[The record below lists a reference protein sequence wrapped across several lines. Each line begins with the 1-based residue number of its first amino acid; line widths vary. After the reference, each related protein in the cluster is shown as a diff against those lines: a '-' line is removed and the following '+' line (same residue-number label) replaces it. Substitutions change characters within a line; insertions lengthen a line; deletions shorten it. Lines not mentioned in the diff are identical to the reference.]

1 MLDFA
6 PSPQFPRSS
15 PLFESKPDAGP
26 ELMSSLTLPAS
37 TNSAGTVAPLGNEQA
52 IAALTQRLDRVEKA
66 QHRLQ
71 KSAEADRESTRS
83 AVQQLTTHVDGALVR
98 LQREITEWQTKM
110 AAKHSALSHDVDS
123 KLQQSCA
130 EQAKLNDERHDA
142 FTRLHTEQRDNNA
155 SQSARLEEQIHA
167 VAQELSAQLEQ
178 VTEHAGDACQR
189 VSECNKK
196 FVDICVGLDDKI
208 RHTQDDLH
216 AHVVSAAQELA
227 EELGALETRT
237 ESNAADLEQR
247 LSSQTAQVDSKLDSD
262 LARAED
268 RAAYSLQQAVK
279 ESDAKF
285 EHMDREL
292 ERLETQLHAS
302 KAELGERVATE
313 AEGLATI
320 IEQRHEEHTAAVSGL
335 ADRLGCEASDLGDRI
350 QSTQRSIAALQTRAE
365 GFALSAEVKT
375 QRMLAEMRMEEFSLA
390 AQQLQTHL
398 EEMQEVVES
407 CADSVSEVSVEVA
420 TMEVALLSM

>member
-15 PLFESKPDAGP
+15 PLFESKDSGP
-26 ELMSSLTLPAS
+26 ELMSSLTSLPAPTS
-37 TNSAGTVAPLGNEQA
+37 SAAVASSAGSEQA
-52 IAALTQRLDRVEKA
+52 IAALTQRLERMEKT
-66 QHRLQ
+66 QQRLQ
-71 KSAEADRESTRS
+71 KAAEADRESTRS
-83 AVQQLTTHVDGALVR
+83 AVQKLTTHVDGALARV
-98 LQREITEWQTKM
+98 QREIMEWQTAM
-110 AAKHSALSHDVDS
+110 AAKHSALSHEVDF

-130 EQAKLNDERHDA
+130 EQAKLSEERHDA
-142 FTRLHTEQRDNNA
+142 FTQLHTKQREQAA
-155 SQSARLEEQIHA
+155 SQSARLEEQIRA
-167 VAQELSAQLEQ
+167 VSQELSAQLEQ

-216 AHVVSAAQELA
+216 DHVVSAAQELA
-227 EELGALETRT
+227 EELGSLETRT
-237 ESNAADLEQR
+237 ESLAADLEQR
-247 LSSQTAQVDSKLDSD
+247 LSSQTAQLDSKLDSD

-268 RAAYSLQQAVK
+268 RAAYSLQQAAK
-279 ESDAKF
+279 ESDTKF
-285 EHMDREL
+285 QQIDREL
-292 ERLETQLHAS
+292 ERLETELLAS
-302 KAELGERVATE
+302 KTELGERVAAE
-313 AEGLATI
+313 ADGLANR
-320 IEQRHEEHTAAVSGL
+320 IEQRHEEHTAVVNRL
-335 ADRLGCEASDLGDRI
+335 ADRLGCETSELGERI
-350 QSTQRSIAALQTRAE
+350 QSAQRSIAALQTRAE
-365 GFALSAEVKT
+365 EFALSAEVKT
-375 QRMLAEMRMEEFSLA
+375 QRMLAEMRMEELSLA

>member
-1 MLDFA
+1 
-6 PSPQFPRSS
+6 
-15 PLFESKPDAGP
+15 
-26 ELMSSLTLPAS
+26 
-37 TNSAGTVAPLGNEQA
+37 
-52 IAALTQRLDRVEKA
+52 
-66 QHRLQ
+66 
-71 KSAEADRESTRS
+71 
-83 AVQQLTTHVDGALVR
+83 
-98 LQREITEWQTKM
+98 
-110 AAKHSALSHDVDS
+110 
-123 KLQQSCA
+123 
-130 EQAKLNDERHDA
+130 
-142 FTRLHTEQRDNNA
+142 
-155 SQSARLEEQIHA
+155 
-167 VAQELSAQLEQ
+167 
-178 VTEHAGDACQR
+178 
-189 VSECNKK
+189 
-196 FVDICVGLDDKI
+196 
-208 RHTQDDLH
+208 
-216 AHVVSAAQELA
+216 
-227 EELGALETRT
+227 
-237 ESNAADLEQR
+237 
-247 LSSQTAQVDSKLDSD
+247 
-262 LARAED
+262 
-268 RAAYSLQQAVK
+268 
-279 ESDAKF
+279 
-285 EHMDREL
+285 MDREL